1 MESTEN
7 LPFTLRLQWSLS
19 GPCVRFKN
27 LENIVQLSVMLV
39 DTNKGMTYNLV
50 YKLLKLVLTLPV
62 ATASVERLFS
72 SMTFVKNK
80 LRNKMGNQLVNDFWL
95 HLMRRSSSY
104 KWRMKWSNLAFK
116 LWQIDHIVI
125 SFIILQVSSPFEI
138 LLLQWPIYIFIG
150 WRLGKF
156 SVFTIICLFVGFW
169 TPKVKFLDPS
179 QPT

>member
-1 MESTEN
+1 MNFSDEELIQ
-7 LPFTLRLQWSLS
+7 LPYQLTLFIGDMRRDE
-19 GPCVRFKN
+19 RFKN

-104 KWRMKWSNLAFK
+104 K
-116 LWQIDHIVI
+116 
-125 SFIILQVSSPFEI
+125 
-138 LLLQWPIYIFIG
+138 
-150 WRLGKF
+150 
-156 SVFTIICLFVGFW
+156 
-169 TPKVKFLDPS
+169 
-179 QPT
+179 